1 MVIEEIEDL
10 SKINLHKEFRQ
21 ANDPETPI
29 DTLVLLS
36 QSSNDLLRGAVAL
49 NQSTPNFLVELLLN
63 DISEYVAS
71 CLRKREELN
80 TTKS

>member
-63 DISEYVAS
+63 DTSEYVAS
-71 CLRKREELN
+71 CLRKREQLN

>member
-63 DISEYVAS
+63 DTSEYVAS

-80 TTKS
+80 MTKS

>member
-63 DISEYVAS
+63 DSSEYVAS

>member
-49 NQSTPNFLVELLLN
+49 NQSPPNFLVELLLN
-63 DISEYVAS
+63 DSSEYVAS

>member
-29 DTLVLLS
+29 DTLALLS
-36 QSSNDLLRGAVAL
+36 KASSDLLRGAVAL

-63 DISEYVAS
+63 DTSEYVAS